1 LQALIPL
8 YKGRWPGDH
17 MGNFF
22 DCIADNDE
30 PISDVNTHVRTMNA
44 CHLCN
49 IALMLGRELKW
60 DPQEERFDGDEQ
72 ATALMSRHRRDI
84 YSLAATTAV

>member
-1 LQALIPL
+1 
-8 YKGRWPGDH
+8 

-30 PISDVNTHVRTMNA
+30 PISDVNSHVRTMNS

-72 ATALMSRHRRDI
+72 ATALTSRHRRDN
-84 YSLAATTAV
+84 YSLVATTAV